1 MIFYCT
7 SPASL
12 QGDLWII
19 KRECYHFGLRGFAVE
34 RQSHN
39 PILVLRRPERPKDFK
54 QILKA
59 ERFLDNATKLYSS
72 GRARG
77 LTYDPRDICILA
89 FALHVSHLDC
99 YLPSVELEQ
108 FAV

>member
-1 MIFYCT
+1 MQ
-7 SPASL
+7 A
-12 QGDLWII
+12 
-19 KRECYHFGLRGFAVE
+19 
-34 RQSHN
+34 
-39 PILVLRRPERPKDFK
+39 
-54 QILKA
+54 
-59 ERFLDNATKLYSS
+59 KLYSS

-77 LTYDPRDICILA
+77 LSYDPRDICILA